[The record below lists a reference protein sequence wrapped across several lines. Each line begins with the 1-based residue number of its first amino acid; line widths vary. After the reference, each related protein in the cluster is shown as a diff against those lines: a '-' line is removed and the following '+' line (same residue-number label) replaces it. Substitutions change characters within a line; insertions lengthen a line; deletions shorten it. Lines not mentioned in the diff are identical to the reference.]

1 MPRLGLCGGFW
12 SWMSEGMG
20 VLVCGWKVREFSG
33 LGCLER
39 LGSLRCWPGYRT
51 KWASSPPCPPV
62 SHNRYRF
69 LDFRR
74 IWTLSSQT
82 GRGICRVGL
91 PSHRRRRLGRESEG
105 AAGKYG
111 LHDETTNDFLRQGE
125 EEYTAFRSSLLRTN
139 GRIQRHPPRCEMN
152 GVPIFPSTSTA
163 TRTISEPPTV
173 PAHAEPRY

>member
-1 MPRLGLCGGFW
+1 ME
-12 SWMSEGMG
+12 SQG
-20 VLVCGWKVREFSG
+20 VLWFGVFGEIGILAVLARISDKVGFIST
-33 LGCLER
+33 L
-39 LGSLRCWPGYRT
+39 
-51 KWASSPPCPPV
+51 PPV